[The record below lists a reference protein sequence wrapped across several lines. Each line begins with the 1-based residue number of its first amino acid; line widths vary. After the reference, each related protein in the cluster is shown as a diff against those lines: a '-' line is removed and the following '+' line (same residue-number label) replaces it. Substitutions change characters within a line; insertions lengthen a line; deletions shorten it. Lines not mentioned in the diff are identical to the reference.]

1 MPLLC
6 STTEKS
12 WQRAGLKKL
21 EGTGR
26 CKRSIYEGQNKM
38 LRLEAIEAYYG
49 ASRAL
54 RGVSLEVREGEVV
67 GLLGRNG
74 TGKTTTLKSILGLVK
89 VKGKIWFNNR
99 EITKLP
105 AYKRSRIG
113 IGYVPQGARVF
124 PKMTVR
130 ENLLLAS
137 PKDERALARSFE
149 YFPALYG
156 RLAQRAGTLSGGEQQ
171 MLAIARALIAGPKLL
186 LLDEPTEG
194 LMPSLVAVVE
204 ETIKSISRSGI
215 SILLAEQNLGLVG
228 KVCKHIY
235 IMEKGAIVWGGEV
248 KELNK
253 SELQKYLGVGL

>member
-1 MPLLC
+1 
-6 STTEKS
+6 
-12 WQRAGLKKL
+12 
-21 EGTGR
+21 
-26 CKRSIYEGQNKM
+26 M

-54 RGVSLEVREGEVV
+54 HGVSLEVKKGEVV

-74 TGKTTTLKSILGLVK
+74 VGKTTTLKSILGLVS
-89 VKGKIWFNNR
+89 VKGKIWFNNL

-105 AYKRSRIG
+105 AYKRPRLG
-113 IGYVPQGARVF
+113 IGYIPQGARVF
-124 PKMTVR
+124 PHLTVL

-149 YFPALYG
+149 YFPQLVG

-171 MLAIARALIAGPKLL
+171 MLALARALIASPKLL

-204 ETIKSISRSGI
+204 EIIASISQSGV
-215 SILLAEQNLGLVG
+215 SILLTEQNLGFVS
-228 KVCKHIY
+228 KICNRIY
-235 IMEKGAIVWGGEV
+235 IMEKGAIVY
-248 KELNK
+248 KEETEGLNK
-253 SELQKYLGVGL
+253 SEWQKYLVGL